1 MKRLIIIILVIL
13 SGCSI
18 KENNNEN
25 NVIESKNHQEMKYI
39 FEEPLQGS
47 FLDVEDSIVY
57 FYDTILQIKPFSY
70 ELSRENIEKNI
81 FIPDSVSKIYFSE
94 DYMEGYI
101 VTYYLKNSYIIVFEN
116 MEDNKCYQVDFDI
129 FDKGIELRNGLKI
142 GLSRDSFNVIY
153 PESKKYNN
161 FLIMGIRDE
170 SEFSG
175 VDCYFKNDTIYK
187 ITFWDVEG
195 IDVSKVGI
203 VPHDRK

>member
-1 MKRLIIIILVIL
+1 MKKSLIIIVFAIL

-25 NVIESKNHQEMKYI
+25 NVIESNNYQGEKKFI

-47 FLDVEDSIVY
+47 ILMVKDSIVEI
-57 FYDTILQIKPFSY
+57 YDTILSNPFSY
-70 ELSRENIEKNI
+70 ELSRKNIEKI
-81 FIPDSVSKIYFSE
+81 MFIPDSVNKRYFSE
-94 DYMEGYI
+94 EYTEGNI
-101 VTYYLKNSYIIVFEN
+101 VTYYLKNSYLIVYER
-116 MEDNKCYQVDFDI
+116 MEDKRCLLLHTVI

-161 FLIMGIRDE
+161 FSIMSLCDE
-170 SEFSG
+170 SKFGG

-187 ITFWDVEG
+187 IICWDTENG
-195 IDVSKVGI
+195 IAY
-203 VPHDRK
+203 